1 MNVDGLINKI
11 NDIII
16 SPIILLLFA
25 LALVYFLY
33 GVAMF
38 VMNADEP
45 EARKLGAKH
54 MMWGIIGIFVMFA
67 VKGILLVIIN
77 TFGISNPGI

>member
-1 MNVDGLINKI
+1 MTADGLISKI

-16 SPIILLLFA
+16 SPLILLLFA

-38 VMNADEP
+38 VMSADEP
-45 EARKLGAKH
+45 EARKTGGKH
-54 MMWGIIGIFVMFA
+54 MMWGIIGMFVMFA
-67 VKGILLVIIN
+67 VKGILMLIVN
-77 TFGISNPGI
+77 SFGLPNPGL